1 LNGERHVRFSRER
14 EVDRESDVREM
25 VILRLERRFSLS
37 LSDRGRRSKRG
48 VGVFFGKRRIS
59 SPTSPSYFLLSSRAK
74 VVYVYMCHLMT
85 GTDDN
90 AVNKCEKE

>member
-14 EVDRESDVREM
+14 EVDRETDVREM

-37 LSDRGRRSKRG
+37 LPLSDRGRRSKRG

-59 SPTSPSYFLLSSRAK
+59 SPTSPGSGSPPVGDQLENLILRNPD
-74 VVYVYMCHLMT
+74 H
-85 GTDDN
+85 
-90 AVNKCEKE
+90 